1 MSTKTTTIARAGKRP
16 LRHFFGRLGEDLRQL
31 LGGGVSPEPEPLP
44 SGPSLEDLARREEAK
59 AAEALRKERE
69 AEASEIAKWRRHL
82 DTRLRRH
89 AELQEEWQDLAR
101 NAPDRIAGLLQA
113 LSVQPELPPLA
124 DSGPKEKAAPEAV
137 PPVSLPALVTTPEEE
152 PSPPLGEYR
161 LPEVELMHP
170 SVLPGGEFV
179 SEKELTDQSSKLQEV
194 LDSFAVDAEVYDAV
208 VGPRVTQFRVRPGLG
223 VRVEVI
229 SSLDRN
235 IALGLAAQ
243 SVRVQAPIPGEPFV
257 GIEIPN
263 RKVVPINLRSILES
277 HAWKEARDLLP
288 IILGMDISGKM
299 MITDL
304 AKAPHLLIA
313 GSTGSGKSVCLNAI
327 LLSLLYRFTPE
338 ELEIALVDPKK
349 VEFSLYRQVPH
360 LIHPVVTETK
370 QVVGLL
376 KWMVAEMERRYA
388 LLAERQVR
396 NIAGFNEKARL
407 QGFRPLPYIVL
418 VVDELADLM
427 FTVRADIELLL
438 ARLAQL
444 SRAAG
449 IHTILATQRPSV
461 NVLTGVIKANF
472 PTRVAF
478 RVSSQI
484 DSRTILDSKGAES
497 LLGRGDMLFN
507 PPGIARLLRVQGPM
521 VEDEEI
527 MQVVEFV
534 ARQRQPRYRIEL
546 PLESEGE
553 DEAATG
559 GEEGDDP
566 LIRQAL
572 EVIAQSQRAT
582 TSYLQRR
589 LRIGYNRAATLMEE
603 LEERGYIGPQVG
615 TNPREILIGKESL

>member
-1 MSTKTTTIARAGKRP
+1 MSTSSKTTNIVRKRP
-16 LRHFFGRLGEDLRQL
+16 LRQFFGRLGEDLRQL
-31 LGGGVSPEPEPLP
+31 LGGGELPEPKPICSVEN
-44 SGPSLEDLARREEAK
+44 GEDLARREEAK

-69 AEASEIAKWRRHL
+69 AEAAEVAKWRRQL
-82 DTRLRRH
+82 DARLRRH
-89 AELQEEWQDLAR
+89 AEWQEEWQDLVER
-101 NAPDRIAGLLQA
+101 GPLRIAGLRQV
-113 LSVQPELPPLA
+113 LSVQPELTPQADGDPEENVPSEPSAPLLI
-124 DSGPKEKAAPEAV
+124 
-137 PPVSLPALVTTPEEE
+137 SLPAPEPVQELS
-152 PSPPLGEYR
+152 SPGGDYH
-161 LPEVELMHP
+161 LPGVELMHP
-170 SVLPGGEFV
+170 SVLPSGEFV
-179 SEKELTDQSSKLQEV
+179 SEKELSEQCSKLQEV

-208 VGPRVTQFRVRPGLG
+208 VGPRVTQFRVRPGVG
-223 VRVEVI
+223 VRVEAI
-229 SSLDRN
+229 SSLERN

-257 GIEIPN
+257 GVEIPN

-277 HAWKEARDLLP
+277 HAWKESRDLLP

-304 AKAPHLLIA
+304 TKAPHLLIA
-313 GSTGSGKSVCLNAI
+313 GSTGSGKSVCMNAI

-349 VEFSLYRQVPH
+349 VEFALYRQVPH

-376 KWMVAEMERRYA
+376 KWMVEEMERRYA

-396 NIAGFNEKARL
+396 NIAGYNEKARS
-407 QGFRPLPYIVL
+407 QGFRPLPYLVL

-427 FTVRADIELLL
+427 FTVRADIESLL

-472 PTRVAF
+472 PTRIAF

-484 DSRTILDSKGAES
+484 DSRTILDTKGAES

-527 MQVVEFV
+527 MRVVEYV
-534 ARQRQPRYRIEL
+534 ARQGQPRYRIEL
-546 PLESEGE
+546 PLESE
-553 DEAATG
+553 DESETEAG
-559 GEEGDDP
+559 GEQGDDP

-615 TNPREILIGKESL
+615 TNPREILFGKDGR